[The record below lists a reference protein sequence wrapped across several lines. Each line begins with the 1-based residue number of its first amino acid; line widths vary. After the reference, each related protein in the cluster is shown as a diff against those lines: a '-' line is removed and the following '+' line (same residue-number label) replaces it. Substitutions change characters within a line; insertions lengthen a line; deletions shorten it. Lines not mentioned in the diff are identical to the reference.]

1 MNVDCRADDHPN
13 WYPVVCRIY
22 TDEGI
27 YGDGDS
33 ALAFGAGYSAV
44 FAILKEYARRIIGMD
59 PLQNE
64 VIWEKLYKETFWGQN
79 GGPVIFA
86 GLSALDIA
94 LWDIRGKYYKTPV
107 YMLLGG
113 KFRDELRCYAS
124 QLQLGWG
131 PKRKPAFSREEYAE
145 NAKKAVSQGYDAVKV
160 DLFTYAPDGH
170 VYTPEE
176 TTGPLTR
183 SQCKVACE
191 RLSAIR
197 DAVGPD
203 VEIIIENHAV
213 MDAEGA
219 VQLGRLIEQY
229 DIMYLEEP
237 ITPNAKLTRLISDRI
252 SIPIAM
258 GERLYSRWQ
267 FAPYFENGSV
277 SMIQPDIAN
286 CGGLTE
292 AKKICDMAHVYDVGV
307 QAHIC
312 SSPISAA
319 AAIQLEA
326 AIPHFV
332 IHEHHGTLTH
342 AYNRKLCIYDYQPVD
357 GIITVPDRPGIGNEL
372 SDYCFENSELVTI
385 DGK

>member
-1 MNVDCRADDHPN
+1 MQVDCRAEDHPN
-13 WYPVVCRIY
+13 WYPVVCRVY
-22 TDEGI
+22 TEEGI
-27 YGDGDS
+27 FGDGDS
-33 ALAFGAGYSAV
+33 ALAFGVGHTAV
-44 FAILKEYARRIIGMD
+44 YAIMQEYAAKIIGMD

-79 GGPVIFA
+79 GGPVTFA

-94 LWDIRGKYYKTPV
+94 LWDIRGKYYNTPV

-113 KFRDELRCYAS
+113 KFREKLRCYAS

-131 PKRKPAFSREEYAE
+131 AKRKAAFAAEEYAE
-145 NAKKAVSQGYDAVKV
+145 NARRAVSEGYDAVKV

-170 VYTPEE
+170 TYTPEE
-176 TTGPLTR
+176 TCGPLTKD
-183 SQCKVACE
+183 QEKVAHE

-197 DAVGPD
+197 NAVGPD
-203 VEIIIENHAV
+203 VDIIIENHAV
-213 MDAEGA
+213 MDVQGA
-219 VQLGRLIEQY
+219 VRLGRLAEPY

-237 ITPNAKLTRLISDRI
+237 TTPNVKMTKLVSERI

-267 FAPYFENGSV
+267 YAPYFEDGSV
-277 SMIQPDIAN
+277 SMIQPDLAN

-319 AAIQLEA
+319 AALQLEA

-332 IHEHHGTLTH
+332 IHEQHGTMTH
-342 AYNRKLCIYDYQPVD
+342 AYNRKLCVYDYQPEN
-357 GIITVPDRPGIGNEL
+357 GFITIPDRPGIGNEL
-372 SDYCFENSELVTI
+372 SDYCFHNGKIVTV
-385 DGK
+385 GK